1 MPNEPS
7 VAIEIQPQG
16 DVCVLRLQGRF
27 TAGPDPEYVLGKSDK
42 DKVRSF
48 HKVLADLSALSS
60 IGSMGIGFLV
70 GLYTSAMRH
79 ADGRFVLAGATPRV
93 REVLSL
99 TRLDTVLPQAA
110 DVASGLAALRGEGP
124 LLARDARQAL

>member
-1 MPNEPS
+1 MPNEPT

-16 DVCVLRLQGRF
+16 DVCMLRLQGRF
-27 TAGPDPEYVLGKSDK
+27 TAGPDPDYVLGKSDK
-42 DKVRSF
+42 DRVRSF
-48 HKVLADLSALSS
+48 HKVLADLSALPS

-70 GLYTSAMRH
+70 GLYTSVMRH
-79 ADGRFVLAGATPRV
+79 ADGRFVLTGAAPRV

-99 TRLDTVLPQAA
+99 TRLDTVLPQAV
-110 DVASGLAALRGEGP
+110 DVTSGLVALRGEGP